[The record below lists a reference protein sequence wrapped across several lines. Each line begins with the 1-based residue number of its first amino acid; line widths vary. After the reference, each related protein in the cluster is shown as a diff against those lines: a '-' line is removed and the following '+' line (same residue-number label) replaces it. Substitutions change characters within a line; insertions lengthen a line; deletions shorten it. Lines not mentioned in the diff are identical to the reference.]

1 MCLRG
6 TIQLKWSN
14 EISSRVSLVECH
26 ALQES
31 NGMPRR
37 AGVRTLYLETA
48 NNLRRFWQERLR
60 LQCIADCTASQW
72 VDKDYLNQLY
82 NKGVDFFKER
92 SPSLPSTTSF
102 ELLCRFLVFS
112 LGSWHI
118 QPPTAAIA
126 VIPYWSYVWL
136 SILNC
141 CYSCNSSCGKEI
153 LLSLSLT
160 SYLQQRISSFL
171 QKDTRDRNKYPLLRI
186 DDRIL
191 LIIEHLLDLMDVS
204 TDFESTLQYAR
215 KNKIPVS

>member
-37 AGVRTLYLETA
+37 AGGYGHCIWKLRTIFDSG
-48 NNLRRFWQERLR
+48 RRGYGYSV
-60 LQCIADCTASQW
+60 LQTVQRWSCHTEIGW
-72 VDKDYLNQLY
+72 VDKEYLNQLY

-92 SPSLPSTTSF
+92 SPSLPSTTSTIIDTF

-112 LGSWHI
+112 LGSWHT

-160 SYLQQRISSFL
+160 SHLQQRISPFL
-171 QKDTRDRNKYPLLRI
+171 QKDTSKVWYCCLYALRG
-186 DDRIL
+186 
-191 LIIEHLLDLMDVS
+191 
-204 TDFESTLQYAR
+204 
-215 KNKIPVS
+215 